1 MVWKFHSA
9 ILPCNNKG
17 DFNTRNI
24 TTDIVCRIYLS
35 EAPSKKLEKEARE
48 IDGEFYSK
56 TCFFIEAIA
65 GKNEPDGDILTSGW
79 YLYYVDNDGNMNE
92 LGYADDEIDGA
103 WEFFKEKIEVNF

>member
-1 MVWKFHSA
+1 MIWKFLGA
-9 ILPCNNKG
+9 ELPCNNKE
-17 DFNTRNI
+17 DFNTDNI
-24 TTDIVCRIYLS
+24 ATDIVCRIYLS
-35 EAPSKKLEKEARE
+35 EAPNKALEKEARK

-56 TCFFIEAIA
+56 TCFFIEAVC

-103 WEFFKEKIEVNF
+103 WEFFKEKMEVEF